1 MVSLIAGVPFLA
13 LLACSGGGVGSNVG
27 PPLPDSGLALVVV
40 AHGLQNPLLLTSPAG
55 DGRLFVVEQAGR
67 IRVVRDGQLRPA
79 PFLDVTD
86 LVSAGGERG
95 LLGLTFHPQ
104 YASNGWF
111 FINYTDRNGNTQVVR
126 YTVSADPDVAD
137 RGSEQVILTV
147 AQPYGN
153 HNGGHVAFGPDGMLY
168 VGMGDGG
175 SANDPHGHGQN
186 PATLLGAL
194 LRLNVDTG
202 DPYAVPA
209 DNPFVRRQ
217 DAAPEIWATGLR
229 NPWRFSFDRETGL
242 LFIGD
247 VGQNAWEE
255 IDVMPAAAAGVNY
268 GWDVMEG
275 THCLASPVCDRAG
288 LTLPLVDYGHDD
300 GCSVIGGYV
309 YRGAAMPAV
318 HGHYFY
324 ADWCQGW
331 VRSFRVRDGGVSQHT
346 EWEVGDVG
354 NVLSFG
360 EDAAGELYLLSQNGT
375 VYRFVSR

>member
-1 MVSLIAGVPFLA
+1 MVIA
-13 LLACSGGGVGSNVG
+13 ACSEGGVGSNVSA
-27 PPLPDSGLALVVV
+27 PVPDSGLAVTVV
-40 AHGLQNPLLLTSPAG
+40 AQGLQSPLFLTSPVRDA
-55 DGRLFVVEQAGR
+55 RLFIVEQSGR
-67 IRVVRDGQLRPA
+67 IRVVRNGQLLPT
-79 PFLDVTD
+79 PFLDVSD
-86 LVSAGGERG
+86 VVSAGGERG
-95 LLGLTFHPQ
+95 LLGLAFHPE

-111 FINYTDRNGNTQVVR
+111 FVNYTDRNGDTRVVR
-126 YTVSADPDVAD
+126 YTVSANTDLAD
-137 RGSEQVILTV
+137 RGSGKMILSV

-153 HNGGHVAFGPDGMLY
+153 HNGGHVTFGPDGMLY

-186 PATLLGAL
+186 PATLLGTL
-194 LRLNVDTG
+194 LRLDVDGG
-202 DPYAVPA
+202 DPYAIPA
-209 DNPFVRRQ
+209 DNPFVGRQ
-217 DAAPEIWATGLR
+217 DAAPEIWAIGLR
-229 NPWRFSFDRETGL
+229 NPWRFSFDRQSGL

-255 IDVMPAAAAGVNY
+255 IDVVPAAAAAVNY

-275 THCLASPVCDRAG
+275 THCFGSPVCDQDG
-288 LTLPLVDYGHDD
+288 LRPPLVDYGHDD

-309 YRGAAMPAV
+309 YHGTAMPAV
-318 HGHYFY
+318 QGHYFY

-331 VRSFRVRDGGVSQHT
+331 VRSFRVRDGGVREHT

-375 VYRFVSR
+375 VYRLVSR